1 VLACALS
8 LQACHSVE
16 IKLPAK
22 EKKVTEAL
30 LANPRPVCVGR
41 YMFDLPEQFSQGG
54 SSVIINDKRIEAQP
68 MPLPAFEQRIRLREQ
83 EIAATKTIRE
93 INAPFLKGVHQ
104 LPSDM
109 VGVVFERNS
118 TPGSPALFRELEAH
132 LYHNGI
138 AFRTELLAKNSD
150 EDQNEQ
156 RRARHPTNIT
166 AKLSELQ
173 NLLGRLRGVKEGD
186 PMPKGPAL
194 CFKHGYLVGDSRAV
208 TGSEYGKERVVMGFW
223 PEEPSRVG
231 ISFTTNNYLQTD
243 TTLLERMSGASMAKL
258 LLRFGAQV
266 KTLHKGSRTIKD
278 AYAEELLVYNG
289 SDPDEKEYNYLM
301 YINEQTGSNKA
312 PFLEVEMN
320 YGPIGKGTEP
330 DELTEKQLRAIWY
343 QLTDS
348 IRIRPGAI

>member
-1 VLACALS
+1 MLACALS

-138 AFRTELLAKNSD
+138 AFRTEILAKNSD

-166 AKLSELQ
+166 AKLSELH

-186 PMPKGPAL
+186 PLPEGPAL
-194 CFKHGYLVGDSRAV
+194 CFNHGYLVGDSRAV
-208 TGSEYGKERVVMGFW
+208 TGSEYGEEEARMVFW
-223 PEEPSRVG
+223 QENLPRLIIRFS
-231 ISFTTNNYLQTD
+231 TNNYMQED
-243 TTLLERMSGASMAKL
+243 DSLLERMSGVSMTKL

-266 KTLHKGSRTIKD
+266 KTLHKGSRTIHG

-301 YINEQTGSNKA
+301 YINEQSGSNKT
-312 PFLEVEMN
+312 PLLEVEIK